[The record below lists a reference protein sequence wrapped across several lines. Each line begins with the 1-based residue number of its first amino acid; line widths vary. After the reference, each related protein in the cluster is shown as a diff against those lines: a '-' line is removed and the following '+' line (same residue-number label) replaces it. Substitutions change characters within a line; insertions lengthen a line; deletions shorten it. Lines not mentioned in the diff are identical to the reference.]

1 MHPYSS
7 VNLKRED
14 IKTILYDAIELPW
27 GYPCTNP
34 ASWRTIQSLIRWAE
48 ESTHTYSRGET

>member
-27 GYPCTNP
+27 GYSSSNQ
-34 ASWRTIQSLIRWAE
+34 ASWRTIQSLTRWAE
-48 ESTHTYSRGET
+48 ESTHMYSRGKT